1 MKSVFVA
8 GCPRSGTTLLGAML
22 GSHSDCLATPESKFN
37 LQVYRASIQSEAA
50 RDAATILEQIRD
62 HWSFKIWD
70 VDVDPAQLLQAGTH
84 QPYGQVIH
92 WLVSQYGKKVGKPS
106 PAFWI
111 DHTPET
117 ILHSAVL
124 FALYPEARM
133 IHLVRDGRAVAAS
146 VLKLDW
152 GPNVIDLA
160 AHWWVQWL
168 AHGLAAEQ
176 HFGPQRVMRVRY
188 EALVTN
194 PQTVLSEICRFL
206 EIDFQPDMVNGSGLH
221 VPSYTA
227 GQHQLVG
234 AAPQARR
241 IDAWQQELS
250 PRRIEI
256 FESIA
261 GNLLACLDYEGKY
274 GLQARASTPLEKL
287 IANVQSNYRA
297 RVVNRFRHA
306 IRLRRSLATAA
317 PAR

>member
-1 MKSVFVA
+1 
-8 GCPRSGTTLLGAML
+8 ML

-37 LQVYRASIQSEAA
+37 LQVYRACVQAA
-50 RDAATILEQIRD
+50 AEPNAATTLERIRD

-70 VDVDPAQLLQAGTH
+70 VDVDPAQLLRAGTH
-84 QPYGQVIH
+84 QSYAEVIH
-92 WLVSQYGKKVGKPS
+92 WLVSQYGRKVDKPS
-106 PAFWI
+106 PALWI

-117 ILHSAVL
+117 ILHTATL
-124 FALYPEARM
+124 FALYPEARL

-160 AHWWVQWL
+160 AYWWAQWL

-188 EALVTN
+188 EELVTN
-194 PQTVLSEICRFL
+194 PQARLMEICRFL
-206 EIDFQPDMVNGSGLH
+206 EIDFQPDMVSGSGLQ

-234 AAPQARR
+234 AAPQTKR

-250 PRRIEI
+250 PRQIEI

-261 GNLLACLDYEGKY
+261 GNLLACLDYEEKY

-287 IANVQSNYRA
+287 VANVQSNYRA
-297 RVVNRFRHA
+297 RLVNRFRHA
-306 IRLRRSLATAA
+306 IRLRRSLATPA
-317 PAR
+317 PVR